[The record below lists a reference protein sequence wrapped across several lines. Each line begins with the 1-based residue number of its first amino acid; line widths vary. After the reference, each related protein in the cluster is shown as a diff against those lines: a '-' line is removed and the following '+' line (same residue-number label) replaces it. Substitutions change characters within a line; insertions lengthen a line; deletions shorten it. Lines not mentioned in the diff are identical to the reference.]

1 MIDESTTLSALV
13 ARHLRDDRV
22 AWLTTVTPAGAPLPA
37 VVWFLWDGENTV
49 RVFSK
54 PDAPRLRNLRA
65 NPKVSLHFDGD
76 GWGGD
81 IVVLS
86 GEASFDGEPADALP
100 AFVEKYAWGFERIG
114 LTAKQFAQRYSIPIA
129 IRLTKARGHK

>member
-1 MIDESTTLSALV
+1 MIDKSTALGALV
-13 ARHLRDDRV
+13 ARHLREDRV

-37 VVWFLWDGENTV
+37 VVWFLWDEQDTV
-49 RVFSK
+49 HIFSK

-65 NPKVSLHFDGD
+65 NPKVALHFDGD
-76 GWGGD
+76 GSGGD

-86 GEASFDGEPADALP
+86 GEATIGGEPADRLP
-100 AFVEKYAWGFERIG
+100 EYVHKYGWGFQRIG
-114 LTAKQFAQRYSIPIA
+114 ITAEQFAQRYSVPLA